1 MRENHDDLLLTKQD
15 YDTLKSVL
23 IIDSTLQNKVNGAKK
38 KANKYIITLTRDEL
52 EMLAGYIAAEVNH
65 AENKV
70 KEQKLDELYDTK
82 NCKVIKWWKN
92 ILIKS

>member
-52 EMLAGYIAAEVNH
+52 EYIAAEVNH